1 LNSPRTG
8 GEELEA
14 PYVTRPSG
22 YTRDRVLALL
32 THRLIQEWFPNNKPH
47 DLLEWLRIAECD
59 AEAVL
64 DELISNGLIE
74 LSSGE
79 END

>member
-1 LNSPRTG
+1 M
-8 GEELEA
+8 EA
-14 PYVTRPSG
+14 PYVTKPSG

-32 THRLIQEWFPNNKPH
+32 THRLIQGWFPNNKPH
-47 DLLEWLRIAECD
+47 DLLEWVRIAECD

-64 DELISNGLIE
+64 DELVKNNLIKF
-74 LSSGE
+74 SYGE